1 MTVEKLIRRI
11 PPELLHVS
19 GKAFHS
25 GRLAFSAPR
34 DLYILGLNP
43 GGDPEDRSETV
54 ASNIDQVRRE
64 AEDWCAFLDQ
74 EWSPGGKHY
83 PKGKAPLQLQMQELA
98 ACLGLDLRGI
108 PASDVIFARSR
119 QAHHLVDPSNLMD
132 LCWPFHQAVIE
143 GLRIRVVLCLYKG
156 AAEFVRK
163 KTGAPAKPI
172 DRACERSRA
181 GREYWRKT
189 FETPSGLKI
198 VQITRST
205 GIPWTRGAC
214 LLTKRALAD

>member
-1 MTVEKLIRRI
+1 M
-11 PPELLHVS
+11 S

-54 ASNIDQVRRE
+54 ASNIEQVRRE

-74 EWSPGGKHY
+74 DWRPGGRY
-83 PKGKAPLQLQMQELA
+83 YARGKAPLQLEMQELA
-98 ACLGLDLRGI
+98 DCLGLDLRGV
-108 PASDVIFARSR
+108 PASDVFFTRSR
-119 QAHHLVDPSNLMD
+119 QAHHTANQRELVD
-132 LCWPFHQAVIE
+132 LCWPFHQAVIK
-143 GLRIRVVLCLYKG
+143 GLGIRVVLCLYKG
-156 AAEFVRK
+156 AAEFVRE
-163 KTGAPAKPI
+163 KTGAHAQPV
-172 DRACERSRA
+172 DRACARSRA
-181 GREYWRKT
+181 GREYWRET

-198 VQITRST
+198 VQITRPT
-205 GIPWTRGAC
+205 GIPWARNAC

>member
-1 MTVEKLIRRI
+1 M
-11 PPELLHVS
+11 S

-54 ASNIDQVRRE
+54 ASNIEQVRGE
-64 AEDWCAFLDQ
+64 EEDWCAFLDQ
-74 EWSPGGKHY
+74 DWRPGGRNH
-83 PKGKAPLQLQMQELA
+83 GRAKAPLQLEMQELA

-119 QAHHLVDPSNLMD
+119 QAHHIVNRRKLMD

-143 GLRIRVVLCLYKG
+143 GLRIRVVLCLYKE
-156 AAEFVRK
+156 AAEFVREK
-163 KTGAPAKPI
+163 AGTRAQPI
-172 DRACERSRA
+172 GRVCERSRA
-181 GREYWRKT
+181 GREFWREA
-189 FETPSGLKI
+189 FAAPCGLKV
-198 VQITRST
+198 VQITRPT
-205 GIPWTRGAC
+205 GIPWTRNAC